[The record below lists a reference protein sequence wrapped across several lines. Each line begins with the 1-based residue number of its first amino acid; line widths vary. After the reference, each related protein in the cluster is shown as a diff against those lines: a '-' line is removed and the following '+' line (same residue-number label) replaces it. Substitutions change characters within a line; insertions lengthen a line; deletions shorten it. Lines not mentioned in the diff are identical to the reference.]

1 MKRQMEEASGMSAR
15 TLKVFLKLQYTD
27 HTWILIKT
35 AKSNR
40 NVNTYCLK
48 LEKYSFLV

>member
-1 MKRQMEEASGMSAR
+1 MEEGSGMSAR
-15 TLKVFLKLQYTD
+15 THEKVFLKLQYTD

-48 LEKYSFLV
+48 LEKYSFLVW